1 MKPLPLCVFPVLL
14 ILAIPISLWANPFD
28 QWELEFDRDGIRV
41 YTQLEG
47 DNPYKQIKVT
57 TTIDAPVSVVVEF
70 LLAFN
75 EYNHWMNL
83 VDESY
88 LLNQTDSNYYV
99 FILEDAAWPMQ
110 NRYQVSRMSV
120 KQSVDNALIRF
131 KSIPNFIEKRTD
143 AIQIKQHEGYWELD
157 NRNDYQCTLEYVLIQ
172 NPGGHVPPWLANL
185 NAVENPYQSVF
196 KLKELAER
204 SRIRP

>member
-1 MKPLPLCVFPVLL
+1 MSSIPLNILHLLFLFTFPFGL
-14 ILAIPISLWANPFD
+14 SANPLD

-47 DNPYKQIKVT
+47 DNPYKQIKIT
-57 TTIDAPVSVVVEF
+57 TTIDAPLPVVVEF
-70 LLAFN
+70 LMAFN
-75 EYNHWMNL
+75 QYSQWMNQ

-88 LLNQTDSNYYV
+88 LLNQTDSNYFV

-110 NRYQVSRMSV
+110 NRYQVSKMSI
-120 KQSVDNALIRF
+120 KQTLDNALIRF
-131 KSIPNFIEKRTD
+131 KSVPNFIEKRTD
-143 AIQIKQHEGYWELD
+143 AIQIKQHEGYWEID

-196 KLKELAER
+196 RLKELAER